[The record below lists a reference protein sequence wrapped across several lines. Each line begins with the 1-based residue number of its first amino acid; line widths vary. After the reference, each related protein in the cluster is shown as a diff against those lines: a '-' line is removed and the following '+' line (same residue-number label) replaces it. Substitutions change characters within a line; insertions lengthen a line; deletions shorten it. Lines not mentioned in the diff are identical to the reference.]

1 MRRSRPSS
9 KQTRTRRRSQGAN
22 PLLPRIDDF
31 VGNKILL
38 LANLV
43 SRSATLRYRRL
54 IGLPQVSWRI
64 IALLGAQPP
73 MTLHELVARAGLDK
87 SQLSRGVSGLVRRQ
101 LVSRQP
107 STNDRRAI
115 HLQLTERGIGA
126 YAILLNGAYQRNEA
140 LLAGLSKQ
148 RRRLL
153 LDLLDLLT
161 NRARKLLKEEELVA
175 RG

>member
-1 MRRSRPSS
+1 MTRSRPSS
-9 KQTRTRRRSQGAN
+9 KRIGTRRRSPGTN
-22 PLLPRIDDF
+22 TLLPRIDDF

-43 SRSATLRYRRL
+43 GRSATLRYRRL

-64 IALLGAQPP
+64 VALLGAQQP

-107 STNDRRAI
+107 SPNDRRAI

-126 YAILLNGAYQRNEA
+126 YAILLNGAYQRNEV

-153 LDLLDLLT
+153 LGLLDLLT
-161 NRARKLLKEEELVA
+161 SRARKLLKEEEFA
-175 RG
+175 SRG